1 VICVLLG
8 PASDSGRRDRPI
20 RTGRR
25 DKPIMQLPSV
35 ALRVA
40 IMVGIAVV
48 LFAIILF
55 RLWFLQILSGQQYV
69 AQANDHR
76 LHSLSIVAPRGSIV
90 DRHGEV
96 IVENRPG
103 LAVGIRL
110 MDVPAGELDA
120 EIVKLARVLRTR
132 PTKLR
137 KAITDHLR
145 PSWPPVTKDNP
156 PMKWAN
162 VVAQDIVGLDL
173 AIVKED
179 VAKRDVSYILEH
191 AQAFTGVEI
200 QKNYL
205 RSYPQGS
212 LAAHV
217 LGHVGEISGDQ
228 LKEKHFKGYS
238 AGDVVGVE
246 GLEWTYD
253 RWLRGRDG
261 VAKLEVDAHGRP
273 TQSGPV
279 PGGRL
284 PEPGDTLVTTID
296 AKVQATAEEAL
307 RYAVDLAHSDGR
319 YRAAGAA
326 ALVLDVKTGEVIA
339 MASYPTFDPNV
350 WVGGISPK
358 DYKQLVDKQANYPQ
372 LNRAIMEQKAVGST
386 FKAVDAVAGLEELPI
401 SPYTT
406 FYCDGSFKPPIATD
420 KTVWNCWLPGGHGS
434 LDMVQA
440 ITQSCDVYF
449 YNLGYLFYQTDG
461 TPLADWAVRLGMG
474 KPTGIDVPGEVA
486 GRVPTPA
493 WRRSYF
499 ETEVDKLWTPG
510 NSINLAIGQ
519 GDLEAT
525 PLQLAVTYAAIANG
539 GFIVQPHLGMKV
551 VDAQGKMVR
560 DLQAAKPRKV
570 DIAPSTLDVV
580 RRGLFEAA
588 NSATGTSSA
597 VFAGYPVQVAGKT
610 GTAEVFGSD
619 DYAWYAS
626 YAPANDPQYA
636 VVVMVEQ
643 GGHGGTVAAPATRL
657 IYDSLFKVKSAKV
670 TGAVRSD

>member
-55 RLWFLQILSGQQYV
+55 RLWFLQILSGQQFV
-69 AQANDHR
+69 TQANDHR

-90 DRHGEV
+90 DRHGEA

-132 PTKLR
+132 PAKLR
-137 KAITDHLR
+137 AEIMDHLR
-145 PSWPPVTKDNP
+145 PSWPPVTADNP
-156 PMKWAN
+156 PMTWAD

-179 VAKRDVSYILEH
+179 VDKRDVSYILEH

-205 RSYPQGS
+205 RSYPHGS
-212 LAAHV
+212 MAAHV
-217 LGHVGEISGDQ
+217 LGHVGGISADQ

-273 TQSGPV
+273 TQGGPV

-296 AKVQATAEEAL
+296 AKVQATAEESL
-307 RYAVDLAHSDGR
+307 RYAIDLAHSDGR

-326 ALVLDVKTGEVIA
+326 AVVLDVKTGEVIA
-339 MASYPTFDPNV
+339 MASYPTFDPDL

-358 DYKQLVDKQANYPQ
+358 DYKALLDKQANYPQ
-372 LNRAIMEQKAVGST
+372 LNRTTMEQKAVGST
-386 FKAVDAVAGLEELPI
+386 FKVVDAVAGLEELPI
-401 SPYTT
+401 TPYTT
-406 FYCDGSFKPPIATD
+406 FYCDGSFKPPIASD
-420 KTVWNCWLPGGHGS
+420 KTVWNCWLPGGHGG

-461 TPLADWAVRLGMG
+461 TPLADWAERLGMG

-499 ETEVDKLWTPG
+499 ESEVDKLWTPG
-510 NSINLAIGQ
+510 NSINLSIGQ

-539 GFIVQPHLGMKV
+539 GSIVQPHLGMKI

-560 DLQAAKPRKV
+560 DLQAAKPRRV
-570 DIAPSTLDVV
+570 DIAQSTLDVV
-580 RRGLFEAA
+580 RRGLYEAA

-626 YAPANDPQYA
+626 YAPADDPQYA

-657 IYDSLFKVKSAKV
+657 IYDALFKVKSEKV